1 MRTVR
6 ILLVFMLASA
16 FAGVVVPNA
25 GALGFED
32 NPCPLI
38 DPANH
43 QLKVC
48 PDGEVGKAYTLQV
61 LGKGGCTPNSVT
73 YKVTSG
79 TPPPGLNVS
88 SSALISG
95 IPNQPGRWKF
105 YISVYDIPF
114 WQGGLSWCS
123 DAKVSSWEFAIDVA
137 QGLQIVQRQSVL
149 APAQL
154 TVPYSLQLTATG
166 GTPTWAVSSGAL
178 PSGLTLNSSSGLL
191 SGTPTTTGD
200 YVFKI
205 TATAGSHSDSQTYTL
220 SVVAAL
226 KITKPTSPGAEI
238 GFPFSLELKATGGK
252 APYKWSA
259 TGLPSGLTLD
269 PATGVVSGNPAVPS
283 SAAVKVTVVD
293 ALGLTDTLDVSLPVA
308 VKLALVRKALP
319 AAKVG
324 RAYKARFVATGG
336 IAPRTW
342 RILGGRPGLLPAG
355 IKLNAATG
363 ALSGTPTKAG
373 TYRIR
378 VQATDQAGAHSSLGY
393 VLKVLPSAGA
403 RH

>member
-1 MRTVR
+1 
-6 ILLVFMLASA
+6 
-16 FAGVVVPNA
+16 
-25 GALGFED
+25 
-32 NPCPLI
+32 
-38 DPANH
+38 
-43 QLKVC
+43 
-48 PDGEVGKAYTLQV
+48 
-61 LGKGGCTPNSVT
+61 
-73 YKVTSG
+73 
-79 TPPPGLNVS
+79 
-88 SSALISG
+88 LISG